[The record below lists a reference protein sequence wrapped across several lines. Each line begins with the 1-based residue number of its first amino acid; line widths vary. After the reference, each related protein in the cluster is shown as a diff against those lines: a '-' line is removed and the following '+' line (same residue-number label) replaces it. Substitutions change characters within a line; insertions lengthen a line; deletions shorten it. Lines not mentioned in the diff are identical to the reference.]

1 MRDEE
6 NLAEYCPAGKV
17 IEFSRPEVERMFKE
31 EMSGG
36 HIHLLNMIPSANN
49 HLLERGIL
57 PIISNKVIICHF
69 QLKISYNLTL
79 DCQLF
84 QTKS

>member
-6 NLAEYCPAGKV
+6 NLSEYCPAGKV

-36 HIHLLNMIPSANN
+36 HIHLLNMIP
-49 HLLERGIL
+49 
-57 PIISNKVIICHF
+57 IS
-69 QLKISYNLTL
+69 QQPPS
-79 DCQLF
+79 
-84 QTKS
+84 